1 MLLTAVC
8 ILKCYKNGVKYHQWK
23 VWSIWLNNFP
33 YLQFLVYLSRWLPIV
48 LTIFLKKFLRRLT
61 VKSLRS
67 FFLLHPF
74 VFFLSPSILLQ
85 KTCFLHQC
93 NLKFSILS
101 LRKTF
106 VCLYGRDAAVTM
118 RRNTLWRIQ
127 STMDR
132 EVNVKKIW
140 YTKTTKIRTTLCQ
153 NISD

>member
-1 MLLTAVC
+1 MLQKWCEVSSMKS
-8 ILKCYKNGVKYHQWK
+8 LKHMTKQF
-23 VWSIWLNNFP
+23 SI
-33 YLQFLVYLSRWLPIV
+33 
-48 LTIFLKKFLRRLT
+48 LTIFGVSFTLTYYCTYHLLKKFLRRLT

-132 EVNVKKIW
+132 EVNVKKI
-140 YTKTTKIRTTLCQ
+140 
-153 NISD
+153 